1 MAPNN
6 LIPLHWDEE
15 AVRLLSLIAP
25 GDEEKARVWWETYA
39 PIAYQ
44 AILESGILDDRDN
57 LPRTDVEFDIWLQE
71 NLQEGESDEKKRKW
85 WLAGI
90 FIFFTAWRFVNMDNY
105 TIPQPT
111 VRGVLDRALFNART
125 EAQQLCTSLQSGGIS
140 LADWQIRM
148 TDIVKTVHIASAVLA
163 RGGFGRMSPD
173 AWASV
178 QTDVQVQLNYLD
190 NFANQIGTGQ
200 QRLDGTL
207 CRRMQMYLQAGR
219 GTYHNTEI
227 KVMGDRGY
235 DVYRNILGH
244 AEHCSQCE
252 SETARGF
259 VPIGQLVP
267 IGDRICLTN
276 CHCSYEYGFA
286 ADLEDA

>member
-1 MAPNN
+1 MPNNN
-6 LIPLHWDEE
+6 LIPLNWDED

-39 PIAYQ
+39 PAAYL
-44 AILESGILDDRDN
+44 AILESGVLDDRDN
-57 LPRTDVEFDIWLQE
+57 LPRTDDEFDVWLQE
-71 NLQEGESDEKKRKW
+71 NMREGESEEKKKKW
-85 WLAGI
+85 WIAGV
-90 FIFFTAWRFVNMDNY
+90 FLFFTSWRFVTMDNF
-105 TIPQPT
+105 TIPQQT
-111 VRGVLDRALFNART
+111 VRGVLDRTLFNART
-125 EAQQLCTSLQSGGIS
+125 EAQQLCISLQGGGVG

-148 TDIVKTVHIASAVLA
+148 ADIVKTVHIASAVLA

-173 AWASV
+173 AWADA
-178 QTDVQVQLNYLD
+178 QTNVQVQLNYLD

-219 GTYHNTEI
+219 GTYHATEI
-227 KVMGDRGY
+227 KIMSDRGY
-235 DVYRNILGH
+235 DVYRNILGS
-244 AEHCSQCE
+244 AEHCGECVG
-252 SETARGF
+252 ETGKRWVSLGEL
-259 VPIGQLVP
+259 IP

-286 ADLEDA
+286 ADLE